1 MILYVLWIILY
12 LAAWFALISSVLG
25 MLARVY
31 QLQQAYLIVLGSCL
45 LCASWFIPH
54 LTTLSH
60 VIISCGIMILA
71 ALMYKTFDY

>member
-1 MILYVLWIILY
+1 
-12 LAAWFALISSVLG
+12 

-31 QLQQAYLIVLGSCL
+31 QLQQVYLIVSGSFL

-54 LTTLSH
+54 LMTLSH

-71 ALMYKTFDY
+71 ALVYKTLDYSKKLSRMLCVPLCAVLEGSHVSV